1 MVERLPKKI
10 DIGAVFNMQPKLHHN
25 PVYDQ

>member
-1 MVERLPKKI
+1 
-10 DIGAVFNMQPKLHHN
+10 MQPKLHHN